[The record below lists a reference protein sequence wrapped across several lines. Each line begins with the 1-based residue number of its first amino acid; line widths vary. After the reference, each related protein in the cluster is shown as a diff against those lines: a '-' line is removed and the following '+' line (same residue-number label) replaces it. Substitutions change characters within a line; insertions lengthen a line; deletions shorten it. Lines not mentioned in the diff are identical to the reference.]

1 MCPCQ
6 HKSVHGELQAFSQ
19 NSSLPP
25 AVNHSSSKTFK
36 PFRLEKDNIE

>member
-1 MCPCQ
+1 MVGFE
-6 HKSVHGELQAFSQ
+6 HSAKTA
-19 NSSLPP
+19 SLLP